1 MIWCGNIS
9 DVRLMLVMGL
19 LVCGERRG
27 DRKFVMSGVV
37 SFSFSFS
44 VIGYGDCLVF
54 ILVFIVVIVCY

>member
-27 DRKFVMSGVV
+27 ERKFVMSGVV
-37 SFSFSFS
+37 SFS
-44 VIGYGDCLVF
+44 VMGYGDCLV
-54 ILVFIVVIVCY
+54 CYIFWYCCYC